1 MISQAQQN
9 MDDAEEK
16 IREYLIFQNF
26 LKKNTAGSTDL
37 TVLRKMIRK
46 YAEILQ
52 ICKNLRIKVFLR
64 LFNKSH

>member
-1 MISQAQQN
+1 MKKDGASSVSGHGPPPVISQAQSN

-46 YAEILQ
+46 YAEIL
-52 ICKNLRIKVFLR
+52 
-64 LFNKSH
+64 